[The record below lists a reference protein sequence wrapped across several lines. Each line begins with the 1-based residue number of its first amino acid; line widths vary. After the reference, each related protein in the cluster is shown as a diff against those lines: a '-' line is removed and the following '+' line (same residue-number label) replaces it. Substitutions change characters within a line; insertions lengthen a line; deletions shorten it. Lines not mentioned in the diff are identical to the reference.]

1 MKILVFGNGNAG
13 INVIQGICF
22 GCTKTDIWITYVY
35 KYGYASNIAGIR
47 MIQFVDDEM
56 NELEIASGENADL
69 IISAGWHR
77 KFPVELTSTQ
87 DCFNIHPSL
96 LPKYRGILPMEF
108 QLFNKERNGG
118 VTIHKMNE
126 RFDAGPI
133 YLQKSFNIEG
143 ISNVSEL
150 VVLVSRITRK
160 MIVEFI
166 NDFDL
171 INAVPQDEAE
181 ATYYS
186 KRDMYLLEGNE
197 RS

>member
-1 MKILVFGNGNAG
+1 
-13 INVIQGICF
+13 
-22 GCTKTDIWITYVY
+22 
-35 KYGYASNIAGIR
+35 
-47 MIQFVDDEM
+47 
-56 NELEIASGENADL
+56 
-69 IISAGWHR
+69 
-77 KFPVELTSTQ
+77 
-87 DCFNIHPSL
+87 
-96 LPKYRGILPMEF
+96 
-108 QLFNKERNGG
+108 
-118 VTIHKMNE
+118 MNE

-197 RS
+197 LS